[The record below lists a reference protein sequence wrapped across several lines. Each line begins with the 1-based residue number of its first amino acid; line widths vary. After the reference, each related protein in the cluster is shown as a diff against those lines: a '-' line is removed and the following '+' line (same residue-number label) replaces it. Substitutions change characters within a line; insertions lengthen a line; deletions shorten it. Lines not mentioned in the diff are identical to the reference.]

1 VVEAVVFELLGL
13 SARRLFDEESG
24 LLLPNLKERF

>member
-24 LLLPNLKERF
+24 LLPNLKERF